1 MLKQRRQSQKT
12 RIGKSIVRKL
22 RDDEYGEWGTDC
34 LMDGVYFGSD
44 ENALK
49 LNVLMLAQLCERTN
63 IPLDCTI

>member
-34 LMDGVYFGSD
+34 LMDTGFPFGVMKMFG
-44 ENALK
+44 N
-49 LNVLMLAQLCERTN
+49 
-63 IPLDCTI
+63 